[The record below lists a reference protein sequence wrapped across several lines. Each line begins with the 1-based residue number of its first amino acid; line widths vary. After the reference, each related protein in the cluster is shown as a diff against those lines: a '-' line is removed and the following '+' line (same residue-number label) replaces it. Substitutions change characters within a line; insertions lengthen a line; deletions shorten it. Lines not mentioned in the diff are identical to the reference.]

1 MAKAKLIIQ
10 TQYYENY
17 NVGPEGFNTYG
28 DGQPHWKPKGGHEF
42 VIPGF
47 ESSYLF
53 YDEEQ
58 TVEVLKKLIAAQET
72 VAEKFEYISHE
83 LSFSEPTE
91 IKLNDFMSEYAET
104 NRV

>member
-1 MAKAKLIIQ
+1 MAKLTIQ

-42 VIPGF
+42 VIPDF
-47 ESSYLF
+47 DSDFLF

-58 TVEVLKKLIAAQET
+58 TVEVLKRLVEAQSTIAS
-72 VAEKFEYISHE
+72 KFEYISHE
-83 LSFSEPTE
+83 LSFGEPTE
-91 IKLNDFMSEYAET
+91 IKFNKFMHLFGET
-104 NRV
+104 NPA

>member
-1 MAKAKLIIQ
+1 MAKLTIQ

-42 VIPGF
+42 VIPHF
-47 ESSYLF
+47 DDSFLF
-53 YDEEQ
+53 YDEER

-83 LSFSEPTE
+83 LSFGEPTE
-91 IKLNDFMSEYAET
+91 IQFNKFSHMYGET
-104 NRV
+104 NPA

>member
-1 MAKAKLIIQ
+1 MAKLTIQ

-28 DGQPHWKPKGGHEF
+28 DKQPHWKPKGGHEF
-42 VIPGF
+42 VIPHF
-47 ESSYLF
+47 DDSFLF
-53 YDEEQ
+53 YDEER

-83 LSFSEPTE
+83 LSFGEPTE
-91 IKLNDFMSEYAET
+91 IKFNKFMHLFGET
-104 NRV
+104 NPA

>member
-1 MAKAKLIIQ
+1 MAKLTIQ

-42 VIPGF
+42 VIPDF
-47 ESSYLF
+47 DSDFLF

-58 TVEVLKKLIAAQET
+58 TVEVLKSLVEAQSTIA
-72 VAEKFEYISHE
+72 
-83 LSFSEPTE
+83 
-91 IKLNDFMSEYAET
+91 
-104 NRV
+104 